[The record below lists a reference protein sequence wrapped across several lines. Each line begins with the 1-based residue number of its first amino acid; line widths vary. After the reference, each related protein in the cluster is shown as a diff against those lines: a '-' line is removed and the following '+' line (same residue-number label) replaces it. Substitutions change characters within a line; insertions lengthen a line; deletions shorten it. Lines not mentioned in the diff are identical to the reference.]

1 MRCGGCMETPHG
13 DPWVWPGAECMET
26 PRCMGCHIFTLAHSW
41 MIEDITEHTRLK
53 SRRTVPIIVY
63 LL

>member
-1 MRCGGCMETPHG
+1 METPHG

-53 SRRTVPIIVY
+53 SRRTVPITLY
-63 LL
+63 G